1 MVATVLMVAEKPSLA
16 GSIANILSDRKSQGR
31 KGFNGACSVN
41 EWSGTFMGLNVKYK
55 MTSVCGHVMSL
66 DFPSKYNNW
75 DRVGMSFV
83 NYLPKQLSE
92 INVH

>member
-16 GSIANILSDRKSQGR
+16 ASIANILSDRKSQSR

-41 EWSGTFMGLNVKYK
+41 EWSGNFMGFNVKYK

-66 DFPSKYNNW
+66 DFPSKFNNW
-75 DRVGMSFV
+75 DKVGMFS
-83 NYLPKQLSE
+83 K
-92 INVH
+92 IK